1 MQWLR
6 LLPCISVD
14 GVPFLVKVAVVFS
27 VLCVPVE
34 QCTYMRVNTLNVI
47 CLLNLFW
54 LPLYSREAKRFKII
68 GVAAR

>member
-1 MQWLR
+1 MR
-6 LLPCISVD
+6 
-14 GVPFLVKVAVVFS
+14 A
-27 VLCVPVE
+27 E
-34 QCTYMRVNTLNVI
+34 QCTYMGVNTLHVI